1 MSLCFDSYSYRDH
14 FKLRGGEGKC
24 LHLFRLDM
32 GKTNTSSTDLTAGAE
47 SLHPR
52 RTGRKEVEV
61 MRMKCKGG
69 EKYKNKDR

>member
-1 MSLCFDSYSYRDH
+1 
-14 FKLRGGEGKC
+14 
-24 LHLFRLDM
+24 M

-69 EKYKNKDR
+69 EKYKNKDRRLGQLKFKRKSYFFPSVVFNILKNFL